1 MVHPVSY
8 IQGNGGITIPLVMEE
23 MQLQKEVSLEMQG
36 SDPTTRL
43 LIGRLVTSH
52 GENYITF
59 KPQSVIQWYMLHGM
73 SEGPHTKKN

>member
-1 MVHPVSY
+1 
-8 IQGNGGITIPLVMEE
+8 MEE
-23 MQLQKEVSLEMQG
+23 MPLQKEVSLEMQG

-59 KPQSVIQWYMLHGM
+59 KTQRKQPNGTLADEKHETMVYAM
-73 SEGPHTKKN
+73 